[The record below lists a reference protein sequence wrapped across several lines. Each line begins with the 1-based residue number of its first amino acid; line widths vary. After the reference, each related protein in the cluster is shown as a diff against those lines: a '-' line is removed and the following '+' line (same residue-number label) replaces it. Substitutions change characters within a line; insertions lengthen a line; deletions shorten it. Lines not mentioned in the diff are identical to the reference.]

1 MKRLIPSESN
11 MKKNKELNTLSN
23 IKNLSFLSLFTSTGT
38 ILCCALPAL
47 LVTVGAGAALS
58 SLISTFPQIVWV
70 SKYKEYIFIAAFI
83 LIILAGY
90 LQWQARKLPCPADKL
105 LAAQC
110 MKARKLSLVIYF
122 VSVVILIIGFTFAF
136 VLPYLLK

>member
-1 MKRLIPSESN
+1 MPSESN
-11 MKKNKELNTLSN
+11 MKKNNELNTLSN

-47 LVTVGAGAALS
+47 LVTIGAGAALS

-70 SKYKEYIFIAAFI
+70 SKYKEYIFTAAFI
-83 LIILAGY
+83 LIILSGY
-90 LQWQARKLPCPADKL
+90 LQWQARKLPCPADKS
-105 LAAQC
+105 LATQC
-110 MKARKLSLVIYF
+110 MKARKMSLVIYF
-122 VSVVILIIGFTFAF
+122 VSLVILIIGFTFAF

>member
-1 MKRLIPSESN
+1 MPSESN

-70 SKYKEYIFIAAFI
+70 SKYKEYIFTAAFV

-90 LQWQARKLPCPADKL
+90 LQWRARKLPCPADKL

>member
-1 MKRLIPSESN
+1 MPSESN
-11 MKKNKELNTLSN
+11 MKKNNEINTLRN
-23 IKNLSFLSLFTSTGT
+23 IKHLSFLSLFTSTGT

-47 LVTVGAGAALS
+47 LVTIGAGAALS

-70 SKYKEYIFIAAFI
+70 SKYKEYIFTAAFI
-83 LIILAGY
+83 LIILSGY

>member
-1 MKRLIPSESN
+1 MKLESN
-11 MKKNKELNTLSN
+11 MKKNNELNTLSN

-47 LVTVGAGAALS
+47 LVTIGAGAALS

-70 SKYKEYIFIAAFI
+70 SKYKEYIFTAAFI
-83 LIILAGY
+83 LIILSGY
-90 LQWQARKLPCPADKL
+90 LQWQAKKLPCPADKS
-105 LAAQC
+105 LAAEC
-110 MKARKLSLVIYF
+110 MKARKMSLVIYF

>member
-1 MKRLIPSESN
+1 MPSESN
-11 MKKNKELNTLSN
+11 MKKNNELKTLSN
-23 IKNLSFLSLFTSTGT
+23 IKNLSFLTLFTSTGT

-47 LVTVGAGAALS
+47 LVTIGAGAALS
-58 SLISTFPQIVWV
+58 FLISIFPKIVWV

-83 LIILAGY
+83 LIILSGY

-110 MKARKLSLVIYF
+110 MRARKLSLKIYF
-122 VSVVILIIGFTFAF
+122 ISLVTLIIGFAFAF
-136 VLPYLLK
+136 VVPALMS

>member
-1 MKRLIPSESN
+1 MPSESN
-11 MKKNKELNTLSN
+11 MKKNNELKTLSN
-23 IKNLSFLSLFTSTGT
+23 IKNLSFLTFFTSTGT

-47 LVTVGAGAALS
+47 LVTIGAGAALS
-58 SLISTFPQIVWV
+58 SFISTFPQIVWV

-83 LIILAGY
+83 LIILSGY

-110 MKARKLSLVIYF
+110 MRARKLSLKIYF
-122 VSVVILIIGFTFAF
+122 ISVVTLIIGFAFAF
-136 VLPYLLK
+136 VLPCLLK

>member
-1 MKRLIPSESN
+1 MPSESN
-11 MKKNKELNTLSN
+11 MKKNNELKTLSN
-23 IKNLSFLSLFTSTGT
+23 IKNLSFLTLFTSTGT
-38 ILCCALPAL
+38 ILCCALPTL
-47 LVTVGAGAALS
+47 LVTIGAGAALS
-58 SLISTFPQIVWV
+58 SFISTFPQIVWV

-83 LIILAGY
+83 LIILSGY

-110 MKARKLSLVIYF
+110 MRARKLSLIIYF
-122 VSVVILIIGFTFAF
+122 ISVVTLIIGFAFAF

>member
-1 MKRLIPSESN
+1 MPSESN
-11 MKKNKELNTLSN
+11 MKKNNEINTLSN
-23 IKNLSFLSLFTSTGT
+23 IKHLSFLSLFTSTGT

-47 LVTVGAGAALS
+47 LVTIGAGAALS
-58 SLISTFPQIVWV
+58 SLISTFPEIIWV
-70 SKYKEYIFIAAFI
+70 SKYKEYIFTAAFI
-83 LIILAGY
+83 LIILSGY

-110 MKARKLSLVIYF
+110 MKAREISLVIYF

-136 VLPYLLK
+136 VLPYFY

>member
-1 MKRLIPSESN
+1 MPSESN
-11 MKKNKELNTLSN
+11 MKKNNELNTLSN

-70 SKYKEYIFIAAFI
+70 SKYKEYIFTAAFI

-122 VSVVILIIGFTFAF
+122 VSVVILIIGFAFAF
-136 VLPYLLK
+136 VVPALMS